1 MVTFERQI
9 DSVLDSDRPTFRN
22 RVTKEDILRSHPES
36 RENRINYII
45 YLFAL
50 S

>member
-9 DSVLDSDRPTFRN
+9 GFVIDNNRPTFRN
-22 RVTKEDILRSHPES
+22 RVTKEDSLRSYPES
-36 RENRINYII
+36 RENRINYIV

-50 S
+50 Y